1 MSQAKRLSGKTA
13 IITGASGTIG
23 AATASVFA
31 DAGANVLLV
40 ARDESKLA
48 AVAQPMPSNQV
59 SFVAADI
66 ATAQGNQLMAE
77 TALQRYG
84 AIDVFYALAG
94 VTGPMKPLTDVTEEE
109 WDTVHNINIR
119 GMWLGLKTVIP
130 VMRAG
135 GSIILCSA
143 GAGVIGVG
151 LCSPYVTSKHAIIG
165 LGRAAAIECGPKHIR
180 VNAIAVGG
188 VESPMLENYSQQAVD
203 GSTEGAATEANP
215 FLARIPEGR
224 FAKPQEMASAA
235 LFLASDDSSYCNGS
249 VLTVDGGLTAT

>member
-31 DAGANVLLV
+31 EAGANVLLV

-48 AVAQPMPSNQV
+48 AVAQTMPASQV

-109 WDTVHNINIR
+109 GDT
-119 GMWLGLKTVIP
+119 
-130 VMRAG
+130 AQ
-135 GSIILCSA
+135 
-143 GAGVIGVG
+143 
-151 LCSPYVTSKHAIIG
+151 Y
-165 LGRAAAIECGPKHIR
+165 
-180 VNAIAVGG
+180 
-188 VESPMLENYSQQAVD
+188 
-203 GSTEGAATEANP
+203 
-215 FLARIPEGR
+215 
-224 FAKPQEMASAA
+224 
-235 LFLASDDSSYCNGS
+235 
-249 VLTVDGGLTAT
+249 